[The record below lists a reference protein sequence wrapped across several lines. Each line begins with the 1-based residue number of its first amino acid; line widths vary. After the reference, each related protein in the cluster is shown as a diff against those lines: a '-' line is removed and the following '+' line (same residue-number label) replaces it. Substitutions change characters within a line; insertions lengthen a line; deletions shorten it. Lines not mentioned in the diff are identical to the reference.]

1 VAKIHKKP
9 MLTSKT
15 FDFLK
20 DLSKNNN
27 REWFSEN
34 RKRYDTARIDLE
46 NLVSETLKEILFF
59 ENWVNTNTK
68 DCIFRINRDVR
79 FSKDKSPYKN
89 FFSAAFGDGGRH
101 SGKIDYYLHLQP
113 NNESFIGA
121 GIYNVTTEQ
130 LGKFRQ
136 EIDYNAVQI
145 KTMIEN
151 EYFKAYYP
159 EIWGEKLKKAPKGY
173 AADHPDLELLC
184 RKQLFFMH
192 RFKDEDIFKPN
203 FPQEIAKACK
213 IVKPFTD
220 FVNELF
226 YGKND

>member
-1 VAKIHKKP
+1 

-20 DLSKNNN
+20 DLSQNNN

-34 RKRYDTARIDLE
+34 RKRYDEARNELE
-46 NLVSETLKEILFF
+46 CLVSESLKEILLF
-59 ENWVNTNTK
+59 ENWVNTTTK

-89 FFSAAFGDGGRH
+89 FFSAAFGNGGRH
-101 SGKIDYYLHLQP
+101 SGKIDYYLHIQP
-113 NNESFIGA
+113 NNESFFGA

-130 LGKFRQ
+130 LAKFRQ
-136 EIDYNAVQI
+136 EIDYNAIEI
-145 KTMIEN
+145 KNIIEN
-151 EYFKAYYP
+151 DNFKAHFP
-159 EIWGEKLKKAPKGY
+159 VIWGEKLKKAPKGY
-173 AADHPDLELLC
+173 AADHPELELLC

-192 RFKDEDIFKPN
+192 KFTDSEVCSVN
-203 FPQEIAKACK
+203 FSVEISKACK
-213 IVKPFTD
+213 IIKPFTD

-226 YGKND
+226 YGENE